1 MGFPSH
7 VFLRCRYQAGVR
19 VAVLVA
25 RRHVHISPS
34 EQHVTSMPGRLE
46 VVLILVKVKVAV
58 LV

>member
-25 RRHVHISPS
+25 KLHPHTPLRATC
-34 EQHVTSMPGRLE
+34 TSMPGRLE
-46 VVLILVKVKVAV
+46 VVLILVKVKIAV
-58 LV
+58 LA